1 DASSVR
7 QARAAVKSAERE
19 NKPDFSLGYMYQ
31 NTDRKYRDYY
41 MFTLSIRL
49 PRKGRV
55 KAEVA
60 EASDNLAESREALDA
75 HLQQQLAQ
83 VKQEYVM
90 ASSDSELLHE
100 YRQGLI

>member
-1 DASSVR
+1 TEYLQMVRGHNPQIQVDARSVSR
-7 QARAAVKSAERE
+7 NDAALASASRDR
-19 NKPDFSLGYMYQ
+19 KPDFDLAYMYQ

-83 VKQEYVM
+83 VKQ
-90 ASSDSELLHE
+90 
-100 YRQGLI
+100 